1 MLPRNCQYAST
12 VRYYQNYLTHLVFF
26 ATCSNEAIK
35 SSYQVKNR
43 NGYPPQPTGSSALLR
58 SVFCI
63 ILALTLCEGNDGEE
77 QKKSAHMQTSNITH
91 IKIKFDLITFKGF
104 MCAVRGVARNR
115 NQKIMKTILRVRKRE
130 EVNSYNSDALKCLMK
145 FNIILN
151 RCIVKRSIISLH
163 VYINLPHNDNNRH
176 TRMF

>member
-1 MLPRNCQYAST
+1 MDTLHNRPAAQLCC
-12 VRYYQNYLTHLVFF
+12 VL
-26 ATCSNEAIK
+26 CSVLYWHSLSVKETT
-35 SSYQVKNR
+35 VKNK
-43 NGYPPQPTGSSALLR
+43 
-58 SVFCI
+58 
-63 ILALTLCEGNDGEE
+63 
-77 QKKSAHMQTSNITH
+77 KKSAHMQTSNITH